1 MRHTLFF
8 AFAVLLFS
16 NCQWLKPRQAVDLSD
31 VPPIT
36 DERLQRVRLADLEG
50 RPIDLRRYHGKVIFL
65 NFWATWCRPCLT
77 EMASIEQ
84 LRQEL
89 DPADIVFLAASDEDA
104 ATIAAFQAAHP
115 EFGFEFVRL
124 EVPFIDMFVV
134 SLPTTFLIST
144 EGKLVYEEEGLRNWT
159 AYNNREKVIQ
169 LLPR

>member
-1 MRHTLFF
+1 MRQTFLL
-8 AFAVLLFS
+8 VLACALVGS
-16 NCQWLKPRQAVDLSD
+16 CQWLRPRQTVDLSD

-36 DERLQRVRLADLEG
+36 DERLQRVRLTDLEG
-50 RPIDLRRYHGKVIFL
+50 RPIDLRRYHGKAVFL

-104 ATIAAFQAAHP
+104 ATIEAFRKSHP

-124 EVPFIDMFVV
+124 EVPFIDVFVV
-134 SLPTTFLIST
+134 SLPTTFLISP
-144 EGKLVYEEEGLRNWT
+144 EGELVHEEEGLRNWT